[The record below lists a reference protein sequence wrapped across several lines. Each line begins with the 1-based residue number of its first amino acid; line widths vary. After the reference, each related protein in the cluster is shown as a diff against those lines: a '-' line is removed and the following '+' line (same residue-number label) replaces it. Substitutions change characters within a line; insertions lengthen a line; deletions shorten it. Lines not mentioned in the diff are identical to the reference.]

1 MLRFITFI
9 SILAFTSLD
18 IFADDIAT
26 LRQNCVACHGG
37 ITDGRKSVKGDFD
50 ITPLLKDGIQDRHT
64 HDWVAVVE
72 QLREKQM
79 PPSDSQYK
87 LTDPQRQ
94 AAIDAVYTTLDRG
107 DIKERL
113 LTPFEIA
120 NTYAIVFGLDR
131 EIYDPFQNLF
141 FLENVDSAYPTI
153 NSPSLMSAA
162 YLREIESGLDLT
174 LDHAVGNGFAR
185 IAGINKKYRNQTQFE
200 MRFKITG
207 TTMDRTGLT
216 YLAFIEKPKLPVDK
230 DKIKNT
236 ANQEERN
243 RLKAINGKAAAE
255 HSKRIRETKNLD
267 PIDLRMRG
275 ANRLTCKE
283 YRTNLPIGRYRLT
296 FTASALNRD
305 LVKQVVETNRKGKTS
320 RKGKG
325 VDLGTFRELYGAK
338 AGLAI
343 RHGGVNGGPR
353 GGAAAH
359 SIPGKVIHYFEIEDD
374 VINEYTCEFELAIPT
389 QIEMDF
395 VNGPWSSRLNRL
407 NLGGQSG
414 KEPDPDKYGLPCIR
428 IHSKIVLERLGGPS
442 GSNSQYQIAA
452 GDTSSQLQR
461 KLEPLASELS
471 LDNTATGLASIQDRL
486 DPSFSPE
493 QRYVQALKWIAMSPS
508 QLYVK
513 YDPQDPVASARFLSY
528 AFLKRHPGESFKAS
542 YRKFRSG
549 TLNAADFAS
558 KIIEDP
564 GFEEF
569 LAIFARYWLENRTV
583 LDETRFDVLDLNL
596 PYGTETQ
603 HYLKLMFAR
612 NRPVLELVDSD
623 FRMLSAPM
631 ASFYGMNADGLDRHV
646 PKLVKTPGRGGL
658 THQANFFVA
667 RSDGVDPRPF
677 SRAAWIVENAFG
689 QRLSEPPGDINADQ
703 FVVSAKTLTFEER
716 VKVHSQN
723 KACISCHRKL
733 DPIAFALNDYD
744 TIGRITGTPNH
755 EAKRK
760 LTARLNGAGRTM
772 ARSFTR
778 NLIAYSV
785 GRDNNIHDMKTV
797 ETILD
802 RTAQDG
808 YRARDILAEILNAYF
823 RS

>member
-1 MLRFITFI
+1 MLKPMTFAAVL
-9 SILAFTSLD
+9 LAATSAVS
-18 IFADDIAT
+18 ADDTAA

-37 ITDGRKSVKGDFD
+37 ITDGRKVVKGSFD
-50 ITPLLKDGIQDRHT
+50 ITPLLKDGIQGRHT

-72 QLREKQM
+72 KLREKEM
-79 PPSDSQYK
+79 PPSDSKYK
-87 LTDPQRQ
+87 LTDLERKT
-94 AAIDAVYTTLDRG
+94 AIGAVFAKLDRG
-107 DIKERL
+107 EIQERL

-120 NTYAIVFGLDR
+120 NTYAKVFGLDR
-131 EIYDPFQNLF
+131 EIYDPFLNLF
-141 FLENVDSAYPTI
+141 FLENIDSAYPTI

-305 LVKQVVETNRKGKTS
+305 LVKQVAETS

-343 RHGGVNGGPR
+343 RHGGVNRGPR

-374 VINEYTCEFELAIPT
+374 VINEYTGEFELAIPT

-395 VNGPWSSRLNRL
+395 VNGPWSSRLNRM

-428 IHSKIVLERLGGPS
+428 IHSKIILERLGGPS
-442 GSNSQYQIAA
+442 GSNSKYQIAA
-452 GDTSSQLQR
+452 GDTPPQLQQ
-461 KLEPLASELS
+461 KLGRLASELS
-471 LDNTATGLASIQDRL
+471 LDPKDDELTSIYGRL

-493 QRYVQALKWIAMSPS
+493 QRYVQSLKWIAMSPS
-508 QLYVK
+508 QLYTR
-513 YDPQDPVASARFLSY
+513 YDPNDPVASARFVSY
-528 AFLKRHPGESFKAS
+528 AFLKKHTSESFKAD
-542 YRKFRSG
+542 YKRFRGG
-549 TLNAADFAS
+549 TLSSNDLAKRIVA
-558 KIIEDP
+558 DP
-564 GFEEF
+564 GFEDF
-569 LAIFARYWLENRTV
+569 LSIFGKYWLENRTV
-583 LDETRFDVLDLNL
+583 LDETKFTVLDLRL
-596 PYGTETQ
+596 PYGSETR
-603 HYLKLMFAR
+603 HYFKILFVW
-612 NRPVLELVDSD
+612 NRPALELIVSD
-623 FRMLSAPM
+623 HRMLSAPM
-631 ASFYGMNADGLDRHV
+631 ASFYGMKADGLDRFV
-646 PKLVKTPGRGGL
+646 PKLVKTPAKGGL
-658 THQANFFVA
+658 VHQANFFVA

-677 SRAAWIVENAFG
+677 SRAAWIAENVLG

-703 FVVSAKTLTFEER
+703 FVASAKTLTFEER
-716 VKVHSQN
+716 VNVHSQN

-785 GRDNNIHDMKTV
+785 GRDNNIHDMKTI
-797 ETILD
+797 EAILD
-802 RTAQDG
+802 RTAKDG
-808 YRARDILAEILNAYF
+808 HRVRDILAALLDIYF
-823 RS
+823 KD